1 MNPMNVYHYIINDEN
16 LKIIIPFIPLLLV
29 SIVLYLLR
37 KNIFDLK
44 YNDASD
50 FGIKGS
56 AKWGIPNLV
65 YNGKIL
71 SNKGKFNNKD
81 FKTGL
86 NMEEGIVVGK
96 IPQKSKTLI
105 IPENTSLDNK
115 NVFVSGSSGSG
126 KGQSY
131 VITNLVNIRNEGI
144 VVIDPKGEN
153 YEYTHQLKRDQ
164 GYKVYNIDF
173 ADFSE
178 AKYNFLDYVEN
189 DEDAK
194 KISEII
200 TRNSA
205 DDVKMDFFTERAQQ
219 LLSALISYVKS
230 EYPKTEANM
239 GKVIETYND
248 YVADVETCSIW
259 L

>member
-1 MNPMNVYHYIINDEN
+1 MNKLKKGWKGIVFIGIITSMFLSYVLVAYIYKFASKTNSELVDILMNPMNVYHYIINDEN

-115 NVFVSGSSGSG
+115 NVFVSGSSG
-126 KGQSY
+126 
-131 VITNLVNIRNEGI
+131 
-144 VVIDPKGEN
+144 
-153 YEYTHQLKRDQ
+153 
-164 GYKVYNIDF
+164 
-173 ADFSE
+173 
-178 AKYNFLDYVEN
+178 
-189 DEDAK
+189 
-194 KISEII
+194 
-200 TRNSA
+200 
-205 DDVKMDFFTERAQQ
+205 
-219 LLSALISYVKS
+219 
-230 EYPKTEANM
+230 
-239 GKVIETYND
+239 
-248 YVADVETCSIW
+248 
-259 L
+259 